1 MPSTASGAWKGY
13 LFSLSESWRHTN
25 PFPQRLRDLAAEFR
39 AEEARLS
46 QEHCPRDSATSSVI
60 YGLAVAGCVVAL
72 ITLDARIE
80 NAPTRTLLVVDFSDV
95 TLDFWNAVGVR
106 FRLRGRVYV
115 GLGLISF
122 QVALIVIAA
131 RDDELER
138 IEFYD
143 DNGLKKSVKE
153 GIWKGKIKK
162 EVDSDEDK

>member
-1 MPSTASGAWKGY
+1 M
-13 LFSLSESWRHTN
+13 
-25 PFPQRLRDLAAEFR
+25 
-39 AEEARLS
+39 
-46 QEHCPRDSATSSVI
+46 
-60 YGLAVAGCVVAL
+60 VAL
-72 ITLDARIE
+72 ITLDARLE

-95 TLDFWNAVGVR
+95 TLDFWNAVGVS
-106 FRLRGRVYV
+106 FRLRGSYLC

-122 QVALIVIAA
+122 QIALIVIAA

-153 GIWKGKIKK
+153 GTWKGKIKK